1 MLPPPP
7 RYKQRIQKRDI
18 KVQEAERE
26 RIARSKAK
34 AIQRLKEDARKREL
48 MLREHR
54 RRQDLESTT
63 ISTFSQISNDIV
75 VIRIRDTGSNF

>member
-7 RYKQRIQKRDI
+7 RYKQRIQARDI

-34 AIQRLKEDARKREL
+34 AIQRLKEDAWKREA
-48 MLREHR
+48 MLREFQ
-54 RRQDLESTT
+54 RRQVLGSTIT
-63 ISTFSQISNDIV
+63 STSNQRVTDIV
-75 VIRIRDTGSNF
+75 TIQVRGTGSNF